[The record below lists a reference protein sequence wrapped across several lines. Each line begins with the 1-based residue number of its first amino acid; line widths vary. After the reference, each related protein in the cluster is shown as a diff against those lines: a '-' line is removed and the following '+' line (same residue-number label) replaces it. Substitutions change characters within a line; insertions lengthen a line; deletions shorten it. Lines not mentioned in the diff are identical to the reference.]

1 MGGKRRGAKATG
13 PWSKRRR
20 TPLSSAGNSETPEE
34 ERSPAMESSF
44 YREWRG
50 HGQEEKDFI
59 LQRPSVRLVL
69 VKAMSGGGEAG
80 R

>member
-1 MGGKRRGAKATG
+1 
-13 PWSKRRR
+13 
-20 TPLSSAGNSETPEE
+20 
-34 ERSPAMESSF
+34 MESSF